1 MTKCKILEYACKVK
15 HPMQHNT
22 LNMAPLFQTPKL
34 FFILCVYPRQLS
46 CKREQM
52 INLLTLFYSFS
63 GLVPG
68 TGPRS
73 QLNKLG
79 DKDLCCVG
87 VETLN
92 HLQYSVC
99 NPQNV
104 ININHEAS
112 WEKS

>member
-1 MTKCKILEYACKVK
+1 
-15 HPMQHNT
+15 
-22 LNMAPLFQTPKL
+22 
-34 FFILCVYPRQLS
+34 
-46 CKREQM
+46 M

-68 TGPRS
+68 TGPHS
-73 QLNKLG
+73 QLTKLG

-92 HLQYSVC
+92 HLQYTVHVC

-104 ININHEAS
+104 ININHDVS
-112 WEKS
+112 WEEVEHNAMLGICRKQKTF

>member
-1 MTKCKILEYACKVK
+1 
-15 HPMQHNT
+15 
-22 LNMAPLFQTPKL
+22 
-34 FFILCVYPRQLS
+34 
-46 CKREQM
+46 M

-68 TGPRS
+68 TRPHS

-92 HLQYSVC
+92 HLQYSVHVC

-104 ININHEAS
+104 ININHEVS
-112 WEKS
+112 LEKDEHNVGDNDSRRDFGSAHVSKKSLDFVRIKLFRC

>member
-1 MTKCKILEYACKVK
+1 
-15 HPMQHNT
+15 
-22 LNMAPLFQTPKL
+22 
-34 FFILCVYPRQLS
+34 
-46 CKREQM
+46 M

-92 HLQYSVC
+92 HFQCTVHVC

-104 ININHEAS
+104 TNINHKVSLEAAQHNAMLEIVTGEEILDLNTFPRRVWILCELNFS
-112 WEKS
+112 DVNSFS

>member
-1 MTKCKILEYACKVK
+1 
-15 HPMQHNT
+15 
-22 LNMAPLFQTPKL
+22 
-34 FFILCVYPRQLS
+34 
-46 CKREQM
+46 M

-92 HLQYSVC
+92 HLQYTVHVC

-104 ININHEAS
+104 ININHKVSLEEAEHNATLEMVTGEES
-112 WEKS
+112 LDRHTLPRRVWILCELNFSDVNSSS

>member
-1 MTKCKILEYACKVK
+1 
-15 HPMQHNT
+15 
-22 LNMAPLFQTPKL
+22 
-34 FFILCVYPRQLS
+34 
-46 CKREQM
+46 M

-68 TGPRS
+68 TRPHS

-92 HLQYSVC
+92 HLQYSVHVC

-104 ININHEAS
+104 ININHEVSLVKAEHNAAS
-112 WEKS
+112 EITAEEILDTRTFPRRVWILCELNFSDVNSFS

>member
-1 MTKCKILEYACKVK
+1 
-15 HPMQHNT
+15 
-22 LNMAPLFQTPKL
+22 
-34 FFILCVYPRQLS
+34 
-46 CKREQM
+46 M

-68 TGPRS
+68 TGPHS

-92 HLQYSVC
+92 HLRYSVHVC

-104 ININHEAS
+104 ITINHEVS
-112 WEKS
+112 SEKVKHNAAAEIKTGEFGSAHICDAIWCELNFSDVNSFS

>member
-1 MTKCKILEYACKVK
+1 
-15 HPMQHNT
+15 
-22 LNMAPLFQTPKL
+22 
-34 FFILCVYPRQLS
+34 
-46 CKREQM
+46 M

-68 TGPRS
+68 TGPHS

-92 HLQYSVC
+92 HLQYSVHVC
-99 NPQNV
+99 NPQNA
-104 ININHEAS
+104 ININHEVWKKPNTMAR
-112 WEKS
+112 WRF

>member
-1 MTKCKILEYACKVK
+1 
-15 HPMQHNT
+15 
-22 LNMAPLFQTPKL
+22 
-34 FFILCVYPRQLS
+34 
-46 CKREQM
+46 M

-68 TGPRS
+68 TRPHS

-92 HLQYSVC
+92 HLQYSVHVC

-104 ININHEAS
+104 ININQKVS
-112 WEKS
+112 LEKAEHNAALEIMTAEEILDLHTFPRRVWILCELNFSDVNSFS

>member
-1 MTKCKILEYACKVK
+1 
-15 HPMQHNT
+15 
-22 LNMAPLFQTPKL
+22 
-34 FFILCVYPRQLS
+34 
-46 CKREQM
+46 M

-68 TGPRS
+68 TGPYS

-92 HLQYSVC
+92 HLQYTMHVC

-104 ININHEAS
+104 ININHKVSLERTEHNAMELVVTEEEILDGTTFPRS
-112 WEKS
+112 LDFV

>member
-1 MTKCKILEYACKVK
+1 
-15 HPMQHNT
+15 
-22 LNMAPLFQTPKL
+22 
-34 FFILCVYPRQLS
+34 
-46 CKREQM
+46 M

-68 TGPRS
+68 TRPRS

-92 HLQYSVC
+92 HLQYSMHVC

-104 ININHEAS
+104 ININHKES
-112 WEKS
+112 LEKDEHNFAVKIMTADEFGFSVN

>member
-1 MTKCKILEYACKVK
+1 
-15 HPMQHNT
+15 
-22 LNMAPLFQTPKL
+22 
-34 FFILCVYPRQLS
+34 
-46 CKREQM
+46 M

-92 HLQYSVC
+92 HLQCSVC
-99 NPQNV
+99 SPQHV

-112 WEKS
+112 RGQKLRQRRVRAQTAAQGVPDLRTFP

>member
-1 MTKCKILEYACKVK
+1 
-15 HPMQHNT
+15 
-22 LNMAPLFQTPKL
+22 
-34 FFILCVYPRQLS
+34 
-46 CKREQM
+46 M

-73 QLNKLG
+73 QLHKLG

-92 HLQYSVC
+92 HLHTRMY
-99 NPQNV
+99 PTKR
-104 ININHEAS
+104 ARY
-112 WEKS
+112 

>member
-1 MTKCKILEYACKVK
+1 
-15 HPMQHNT
+15 
-22 LNMAPLFQTPKL
+22 
-34 FFILCVYPRQLS
+34 
-46 CKREQM
+46 M

-68 TGPRS
+68 TGPHS

-92 HLQYSVC
+92 HLQYSMHVC

-104 ININHEAS
+104 ININHAVS
-112 WEKS
+112 LEKVQHNATLKIRTEDIAGSEHISGKSLDFV